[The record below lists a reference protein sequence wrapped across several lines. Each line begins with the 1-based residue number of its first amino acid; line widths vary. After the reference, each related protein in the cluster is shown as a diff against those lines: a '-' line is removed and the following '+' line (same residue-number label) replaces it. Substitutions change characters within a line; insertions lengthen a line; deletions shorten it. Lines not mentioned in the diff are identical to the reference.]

1 MKTAFEILEDAA
13 FDAVAQK
20 SRKPLQHAIDRRSID
35 ELKRAADIAWYHI
48 TNESRTHAH
57 KVYEYLYGVII
68 EELDGVG
75 AL

>member
-1 MKTAFEILEDAA
+1 MMTAFEILENAA

-20 SRKPLQHAIDRRSID
+20 SRKPLQRAIDRRTID

-48 TNESRTHAH
+48 TNESRTHSH
-57 KVYEYLYGVII
+57 KVYEYLYGVIVA
-68 EELDGVG
+68 ELDGVN